1 MMVVKMNGQ
10 DGIIRKTRRKQS
22 MRTLVCFGLVLAF
35 AGSARAYVS
44 VDADASVKV
53 ENRITRLDIDQEIG
67 SERIECGGGLVSVV
81 RIVKTKAYA
90 SAEAGARASCD
101 ARARYS
107 DSCSCSGGG
116 SCSTSGSGSDSDSA
130 SKSDLV
136 SSDRLEEVKFTVA
149 RVSVDK
155 LLQKGFSVAPA
166 ACVIADPAG
175 IPLNPLGAI
184 AVVTWLY
191 GEQLIAENPL
201 AIRAVRNLFSDLVP
215 ATPAA
220 PVLPAPQPPAESL
233 KRRVSFERLDGG
245 TVK

>member
-1 MMVVKMNGQ
+1 
-10 DGIIRKTRRKQS
+10 
-22 MRTLVCFGLVLAF
+22 MRTLVCFGLVLAL

-44 VDADASVKV
+44 VDADASVNV
-53 ENRITRLDIDQEIG
+53 ENRITRLDIDQEVG

-90 SAEAGARASCD
+90 SAEAGARASCG

-130 SKSDLV
+130 SKSDSV
-136 SSDRLEEVKFTVA
+136 STDRLEEVKFTVA
-149 RVSVDK
+149 RVSAEK
-155 LLQKGFSVAPA
+155 LRQKGFSVAPA
-166 ACVIADPAG
+166 ACVVADSAG
-175 IPLNPLGAI
+175 LPLNPLGAI
-184 AVVTWLY
+184 AVVTWIY

-215 ATPAA
+215 AAPAA

-245 TVK
+245 AVK